1 MIMDSLTKQMYDG
14 LKPLYKD
21 LMNHCGAFCDEY
33 TKQTDVAVVS
43 FAAQWG
49 KFFPQKGKEGVL
61 FVGRA
66 TRGWSNDDRD
76 VDRLFDDPK
85 ERIFNKSDQM
95 IWARDYQSPFWRV
108 LRGVANH
115 FYGDDGIEYVAW
127 TNVSK
132 LAPDSDNGNP
142 AGRLYDIQQEDDYK
156 IFSKEVEIL
165 NPGVIVFFTGD
176 GWGFDYLCT
185 INNDEEPAILSR
197 FEWAGN
203 EAKVYRIDGR
213 LVILSEHPQTRP
225 EQEHIDCINN
235 IISNFR

>member
-1 MIMDSLTKQMYDG
+1 MTNYGTVRLKVDAFLYVSILYARYAVRDGTKNILSIKLKTLLLMDSLTKQMYEG

-33 TKQTDVAVVS
+33 TEQTGVAVVS

-49 KFFPQKGKEGVL
+49 KFFPQKERDGIL

-115 FYGDDGIEYVAW
+115 FHGENGIEYVAW

-132 LAPDSDNGNP
+132 LAPDSNNGNP

-165 NPGVIVFFTGD
+165 NPGIIVFSKFT
-176 GWGFDYLCT
+176 
-185 INNDEEPAILSR
+185 E
-197 FEWAGN
+197 
-203 EAKVYRIDGR
+203 
-213 LVILSEHPQTRP
+213 
-225 EQEHIDCINN
+225 
-235 IISNFR
+235 

>member
-1 MIMDSLTKQMYDG
+1 METLSKQMYDG

-33 TKQTDVAVVS
+33 TEQTGVAVVS

-49 KFFPQKGKEGVL
+49 KFFPQKEKEGIL

-76 VDRLFDDPK
+76 VNSLFDDPEK
-85 ERIFNKSDQM
+85 RIFNKSDQM

-115 FYGDDGIEYVAW
+115 FYGENGIEYVAW

-142 AGRLYDIQQEDDYK
+142 AGRLYDIQQGDDYK

-165 NPGVIVFFTGD
+165 NPGIIVFFTGE
-176 GWGFDYLCT
+176 GWGGDYLCT
-185 INNDEEPAILSR
+185 INNDEEPAMLSR

-203 EAKVYRIDGR
+203 EAKVYRIEGR

-225 EQEHIDCINN
+225 EKEHIDCIIS
-235 IISNFR
+235 IISNYFS